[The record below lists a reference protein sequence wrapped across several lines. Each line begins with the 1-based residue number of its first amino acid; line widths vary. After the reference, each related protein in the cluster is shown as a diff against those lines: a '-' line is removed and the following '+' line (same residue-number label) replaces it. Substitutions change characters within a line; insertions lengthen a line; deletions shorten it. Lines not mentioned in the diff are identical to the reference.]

1 MRSLHLQT
9 MTTNLKVYKLNLTY
23 TATMTTM
30 MRRNS
35 NVLGMPRHTGW
46 GREQHTHRIRQQHNS
61 HRQQIQIGF
70 WSHAYQTR
78 RNLQISLIDK
88 TTGRNMKYHLIRR
101 TGERARVCRIMWLA
115 TLGYCHSP
123 HFANKIFQA
132 CPPSSAV
139 VPPSQKGKSTPEAVV
154 IDHEAIRT
162 HILS

>member
-1 MRSLHLQT
+1 MRSPHLQT
-9 MTTNLKVYKLNLTY
+9 MTTNLKVYKLNLTF

-88 TTGRNMKYHLIRR
+88 TTGRNMNYHLIRR
-101 TGERARVCRIMWLA
+101 TGERARGCRIMWLIVKLSENA
-115 TLGYCHSP
+115 TIPTIRQWANIAKHMLPMCWPASGTISKSYVEQLPCH
-123 HFANKIFQA
+123 N
-132 CPPSSAV
+132 
-139 VPPSQKGKSTPEAVV
+139 
-154 IDHEAIRT
+154 
-162 HILS
+162 